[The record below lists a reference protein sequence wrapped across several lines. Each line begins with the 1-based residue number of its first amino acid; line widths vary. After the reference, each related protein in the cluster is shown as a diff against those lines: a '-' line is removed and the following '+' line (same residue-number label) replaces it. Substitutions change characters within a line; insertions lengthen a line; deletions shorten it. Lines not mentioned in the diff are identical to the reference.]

1 MDRRKHEGNGN
12 IHDYHSNY
20 TEYRATRNAQLRSE
34 TLQKREEKPKYER
47 SHSNKPRAT
56 YKQQK
61 EYETLTAEID
71 TLNQERTELETL
83 LSSGSETDV
92 ARLTEASQRIGALIA
107 QLDEKELRWLE
118 LDELING

>member
-1 MDRRKHEGNGN
+1 M
-12 IHDYHSNY
+12 
-20 TEYRATRNAQLRSE
+20 RAT
-34 TLQKREEKPKYER
+34 
-47 SHSNKPRAT
+47 AT
-56 YKQQK
+56 S
-61 EYETLTAEID
+61 TTTTATTPAEID

-92 ARLTEASQRIGALIA
+92 TRLTEASQRIGTLIA